1 MKPQRISLW
10 FWRRWLVQLAFI
22 WNLSNRPVLSKI
34 AWRMSRW
41 FASDN
46 THAALAAY
54 CSGIMINARL
64 NGEYED
70 KTPAVSEQQWI
81 DGHKRWAGKQ

>member
-1 MKPQRISLW
+1 MKPQRISVW
-10 FWRRWLVQLAFI
+10 FWRRWLVQLAFL
-22 WNLSNRPVLSKI
+22 WNMSNRPVLSKI
-34 AWRMSRW
+34 SWRMSRW
-41 FASDN
+41 FASEY

-70 KTPAVSEQQWI
+70 PEPSVSEEQWI
-81 DGHKRWAGKQ
+81 DGHRKWVGKQ